1 MRWIDSYA
9 TYVAMF
15 CATVSAVCW
24 VVSSVVRSRVK
35 PHRVVLTLE
44 KEEFIDLHNLALTL
58 QLQSVW
64 NRWAAVFAALT
75 LIFQVIAAK

>member
-1 MRWIDSYA
+1 
-9 TYVAMF
+9 
-15 CATVSAVCW
+15 
-24 VVSSVVRSRVK
+24 
-35 PHRVVLTLE
+35 VLTLE